1 MSKGWRL
8 VKLSDICEIQRGG
21 SPRPISDYITD
32 ADDGINWIKI
42 GDVAEGAKYL
52 YTTKEKIKPEGA
64 KRSREVK
71 SGDFLLSNSMSFGRP
86 YILRTSGCIHDG
98 WLVLRDKENQLNED
112 YLYHVLSSDFV
123 YAQFKKFAVGAVVK
137 NLNIEVVEKVE
148 IPLPSLPEQIRIAV
162 ILDHADALRVK
173 RRESLAQLDSLTQS
187 IFIEMFGD
195 PATNPKGWEVTQL
208 ETVATKITDGE
219 HQTPKR
225 TEFGIKLL
233 SARNIRDGYLDFG
246 DVDFI
251 DVEEHQKIS
260 KRCNPERGDILISCS
275 GSIGRVAIVEIDEP
289 LGLVR
294 SAALVKPNHQKILS
308 KYLETFLRS
317 PHMNRMMINKAHSSS
332 QANLFQGPIR
342 ALPIALPPIALQQE
356 FVEKSVALQTL
367 RNLHKAASAELEN
380 LFTSLQHRAF
390 RGEL

>member
-1 MSKGWRL
+1 MSGWRNIPVGEL
-8 VKLSDICEIQRGG
+8 VEPVVSWNPLRASQDEEFDYIDLSAVDQNTKTILAPRKVACGEAPSRARQLVAANDVLVSTVRPNLNGVASVPAELDQATASTGFCVLRPRSNKLGSSYLFHWVK
-21 SPRPISDYITD
+21 SPRFVSDMVKKATGASYPAVSD
-32 ADDGINWIKI
+32 KI
-42 GDVAEGAKYL
+42 IFESL
-52 YTTKEKIKPEGA
+52 
-64 KRSREVK
+64 
-71 SGDFLLSNSMSFGRP
+71 
-86 YILRTSGCIHDG
+86 
-98 WLVLRDKENQLNED
+98 
-112 YLYHVLSSDFV
+112 
-123 YAQFKKFAVGAVVK
+123 
-137 NLNIEVVEKVE
+137 
-148 IPLPSLPEQIRIAV
+148 IPVPPLPEQIRIAA
-162 ILDHADALRVK
+162 ILDQADALRVK
-173 RRESLAQLDSLTQS
+173 RREALAQLDSLTQS
-187 IFIEMFGD
+187 IFVEMFGD
-195 PATNPKGWEVTQL
+195 PASNFMGWTVTPL

-251 DVEEHQKIS
+251 DDAEHQKIS

-275 GSIGRVAIVEIDEP
+275 GSIGRVAIVETDEP

-308 KYLETFLRS
+308 KYLETFLRT

-342 ALPIALPPIALQQE
+342 ALPIVLPPISLQQE
-356 FVEKSVALQTL
+356 FVEKSDALQTL
-367 RNLHKAASAELEN
+367 RNLHNAANSELEN
-380 LFTSLQHRAF
+380 LFASLQHRAF

>member
-1 MSKGWRL
+1 MSKGWRQ
-8 VKLSDICEIQRGG
+8 VKLSDVCEIQRGG

-98 WLVLRDKENQLNED
+98 WLVLRDKQNQLNED

-148 IPLPSLPEQIRIAV
+148 IPLPSLPEQIRIAA
-162 ILDHADALRVK
+162 IFDQADALRDK
-173 RRESLAQLDSLTQS
+173 RREALAQLDSLTQAV
-187 IFIEMFGD
+187 FIEMFGD
-195 PATNPKGWEVTQL
+195 PVTNPMGWQVTPL
-208 ETVATKITDGE
+208 KTVAEKITDGE

-251 DVEEHQKIS
+251 DVAEHQKIS

-275 GSIGRVAIVEIDEP
+275 GSIGRVAIVETDEP

-294 SAALVKPNHQKILS
+294 SAALVKPNRQKILS
-308 KYLETFLRS
+308 KYLETFLRT

-356 FVEKSVALQTL
+356 FVKKSVALQTL
-367 RNLHKAASAELEN
+367 RNSHNAANAELDN
-380 LFTSLQHRAF
+380 LFASLQHRAF

>member
-1 MSKGWRL
+1 MICSYPLEALGNVAEISTGGGAPQNADDFSAAGHPFVRAGSLKPLLEGKSESCLEHLTEGVARSHRLQLFPAGSVLFAKSGMSATKGHIYKLKAPAFVVNHLAAITCSTKLDAGYLYHSLRVFSPMRL
-8 VKLSDICEIQRGG
+8 IRDEAYPSIRLSDI
-21 SPRPISDYITD
+21 S
-32 ADDGINWIKI
+32 
-42 GDVAEGAKYL
+42 
-52 YTTKEKIKPEGA
+52 
-64 KRSREVK
+64 
-71 SGDFLLSNSMSFGRP
+71 SM
-86 YILRTSGCIHDG
+86 
-98 WLVLRDKENQLNED
+98 K
-112 YLYHVLSSDFV
+112 
-123 YAQFKKFAVGAVVK
+123 
-137 NLNIEVVEKVE
+137 
-148 IPLPSLPEQIRIAV
+148 IPLPTLPEQIRIAA
-162 ILDHADALRVK
+162 ILDQADALRAK
-173 RRESLAQLDSLTQS
+173 RRAALALLDSLTQS
-187 IFIEMFGD
+187 VFIEMFGD
-195 PATNPKGWEVTQL
+195 PVTNPMEWQVTPL
-208 ETVATKITDGE
+208 EKVAEKITDGE

-251 DVEEHQKIS
+251 DVAEHQKIS

-275 GSIGRVAIVEIDEP
+275 GSIGRVAIVETDEP

-294 SAALVKPNHQKILS
+294 SVALVKPNHQKILS
-308 KYLETFLRS
+308 KYLETFLRT

-367 RNLHKAASAELEN
+367 RNLHNAANAELDN
-380 LFTSLQHRAF
+380 LFASLQHRAF

>member
-1 MSKGWRL
+1 MIATLGNVCHFLNGGTPSKEISSYFEGDIPWITSADIVGPIAGAARSFITEEAIKKSATNKVATGTVLL
-8 VKLSDICEIQRGG
+8 VTRTGVGKVAIAGRDLCFSQDITALIPDSAKLDGG
-21 SPRPISDYITD
+21 
-32 ADDGINWIKI
+32 
-42 GDVAEGAKYL
+42 YL
-52 YTTKEKIKPEGA
+52 VQY
-64 KRSREVK
+64 
-71 SGDFLLSNSMSFGRP
+71 
-86 YILRTSGCIHDG
+86 LRTKQSHFERRARGATIKG
-98 WLVLRDKENQLNED
+98 ITRDVVAD
-112 YLYHVLSSDFV
+112 LS
-123 YAQFKKFAVGAVVK
+123 
-137 NLNIEVVEKVE
+137 
-148 IPLPSLPEQIRIAV
+148 IPLPPIPDQIRIAA
-162 ILDHADALRVK
+162 ILDQADALRVK
-173 RRESLAQLDSLTQS
+173 RKKALAQLDGLTHS

-195 PATNPKGWEVTQL
+195 PVTNPMGWQVTPL
-208 ETVATKITDGE
+208 ETVAEKITDGE

-251 DVEEHQKIS
+251 DVAEHQKIS

-275 GSIGRVAIVEIDEP
+275 GSIGRVAIVETDEP

-294 SAALVKPNHQKILS
+294 SAALVKPNRQKILS
-308 KYLETFLRS
+308 KYLETFLRT

-356 FVEKSVALQTL
+356 FVKKSVALQTL
-367 RNLHKAASAELEN
+367 RNSHNAANAELDN
-380 LFTSLQHRAF
+380 LFASLQHRAF